1 VFWQLFPIINII
13 LFRNI
18 TRKFDVFVKINKNRQ
33 LVSPFLTKKNFCEFY
48 ILDSQEQ
55 KKISKGE
62 TKMIIGVPKEIKNN
76 ENRVALTPAG
86 VVSFIKAGHRVLVEK
101 NAGIGSGFANEDY
114 ASAGAEIIEQAADV
128 WAQAEM
134 IMKVKEPLES
144 EYQYFRPGLILFT
157 YLHLAAEPSLAK
169 ALKEKEV
176 AAIAYE
182 TVEVNRTLPLLT
194 PMSEVA
200 GRMAAQIGAQF
211 LQKTNG
217 GKGILLAGVP
227 GVSRGKVTIIGGGIV
242 GTNAAKMAIGL
253 GADVTIIDLNAE
265 RLRQLDDIFGNQ
277 IKTLMSNPFNIAEA
291 VAEAD
296 LLIGAVLIP
305 GAKAPKLV
313 TEEMVKTMKPGSVIV
328 DVAID
333 QGGIVETSDH
343 VTTHDN
349 PTYVKHGV
357 VHYAVANMPG
367 AVPRTSTMALTNVTV
382 PYALQIAN
390 KGFVKAIQENP
401 ALKRGVNVLNGEI
414 TYEAV
419 AKDLSYDY
427 VTVEAALEKETATV

>member
-1 VFWQLFPIINII
+1 
-13 LFRNI
+13 
-18 TRKFDVFVKINKNRQ
+18 
-33 LVSPFLTKKNFCEFY
+33 
-48 ILDSQEQ
+48 
-55 KKISKGE
+55 
-62 TKMIIGVPKEIKNN
+62 MIIGVPKEIKNN

-86 VVSFIKAGHRVLVEK
+86 LISLVKAGHKVLVEK
-101 NAGIGSGFANEDY
+101 DAGVGSNFTDEDY
-114 ASAGAEIIEQAADV
+114 ANAGAEIIEDAADV
-128 WAQAEM
+128 WSQADM
-134 IMKVKEPLES
+134 IMKVKEPLSS
-144 EYQYFRPGLILFT
+144 EYGYFREGLILFT
-157 YLHLAAEPSLAK
+157 YLHLAAEPALAQ
-169 ALKEKEV
+169 ALKDKGV
-176 AAIAYE
+176 IAIAYE

-200 GRMAAQIGAQF
+200 GRMAAQIGSQF

-227 GVSRGKVTIIGGGIV
+227 GVNRGKVTIIGGGVV

-253 GADVTIIDLNAE
+253 GADVTILDLSAD

-277 IKTLMSNPFNIAEA
+277 IKTLMSNPVNIAEA

-313 TEEMVKTMKPGSVIV
+313 TEEMVKAMKPGSVIV

-333 QGGIVETSDH
+333 QGGIVETVDH
-343 VTTHDN
+343 ITTHDN
-349 PTYVKHGV
+349 PTYEKYGV

-367 AVPRTSTMALTNVTV
+367 AVPRTSTIALTNVTV

-390 KGFVKAIQENP
+390 KGVFQAIFDNDS
-401 ALKRGVNVLNGEI
+401 LKHGLNVANGEI
-414 TYEAV
+414 TYKAV
-419 AKDLSYDY
+419 AEDLGYSY
-427 VTVEAALEKETATV
+427 VLPEKVFEKELTLV

>member
-1 VFWQLFPIINII
+1 MF
-13 LFRNI
+13 
-18 TRKFDVFVKINKNRQ
+18 
-33 LVSPFLTKKNFCEFY
+33 
-48 ILDSQEQ
+48 
-55 KKISKGE
+55 
-62 TKMIIGVPKEIKNN
+62 IGVPKEIKNN

-86 VVSFIKAGHRVLVEK
+86 VVSFLNAGHKVYVEK
-101 NAGIGSGFANEDY
+101 DAGIGSGFTNEDY
-114 ASAGAEIIEQAADV
+114 ANAGAEIIDSAEQV
-128 WAQAEM
+128 WTQSEM
-134 IMKVKEPLES
+134 IMKVKEPLSS
-144 EYQYFRPGLILFT
+144 EYKYFRPGLILFT
-157 YLHLAAEPSLAK
+157 YLHLAAEPSLAQ
-169 ALKEKEV
+169 ALKEKGV
-176 AAIAYE
+176 IAIAYE
-182 TVEVNRTLPLLT
+182 TVEVNRQLPLLT

-211 LQKTNG
+211 LQKNNG
-217 GKGILLAGVP
+217 GQGILLAGVP
-227 GVSRGKVTIIGGGIV
+227 GVNRGKVTIIGGGIV

-253 GADVTIIDLNAE
+253 GADVTIIDLSAD

-277 IKTLMSNPFNIAEA
+277 VKTLMSNPFNIAEA

-349 PTYVKHGV
+349 PTFVKHGV
-357 VHYAVANMPG
+357 IHYSVANMPG
-367 AVPRTSTMALTNVTV
+367 AVPRTSTIALTNVTV
-382 PYALQIAN
+382 PYALQIAG
-390 KGFVKAIQENP
+390 KGVHKAVAENN
-401 ALKRGVNVLNGEI
+401 ALKLGVNVANGEI

-419 AKDLSYDY
+419 AKDLGYDY
-427 VTVEAALEKETATV
+427 VPVEQALDKEFCC